1 MNEIQCLNESH
12 ENNQK
17 QRSDSS
23 STNYICEKPY
33 SDVML
38 QCVNTTIWWI
48 YDFYVRSRRTCLQ
61 DVVEFLA
68 NLQVL
73 KVRLHEGEILQCST
87 KREISVKCILYSI
100 DLIQQVCS

>member
-38 QCVNTTIWWI
+38 QCDLCNEYYHRMLI
-48 YDFYVRSRRTCLQ
+48 
-61 DVVEFLA
+61 
-68 NLQVL
+68 
-73 KVRLHEGEILQCST
+73 
-87 KREISVKCILYSI
+87 CILI
-100 DLIQQVCS
+100 IRII